1 MMVMRSVVDGVRP
14 ATSVAMKNPCPQF
27 VSLRSAAL
35 FSLLI
40 TTLFSVPAP
49 AMVFINEAFLNPKG
63 SATDQ
68 DYEFIELMGT
78 PGMKLD
84 GYAVAILNGTG
95 LQYYLEGSTIPPIP
109 SPEIDEFFSLDG
121 LTLGANGILALVI
134 RDAGGSYFTS
144 MLSDSNWVNWNGLWN
159 GGVDVPGEIKNDG
172 STTLMLIRNRPGATE
187 ANPTDPAGLIWGKTI
202 QHDHELITDGDDV
215 PVGYDKFGDG
225 HIDIGDPNGLGGT
238 TLDMTGV
245 FETPGDLSD
254 DLEVVDEVSFEDD
267 AGHEYDTDDRHVDF
281 RSTHEGFP
289 HRHVHSL
296 DNPISFNPDALTR
309 VDYRTTGDGW
319 APSGGGAGEMPGGN
333 NWQDMATEQW
343 IRGNSVYDE
352 IFFKKYF
359 FYDNAPT
366 VPPEDLINPVQPY
379 KTNVPLWLVDGAGLD
394 FDFST
399 QFFYEIMAGRINPL
413 SVAFIPGD
421 VDRDGDCD
429 GDDIT
434 KLASVFGD
442 DDWIF
447 SNSYAGSPEGSEVDP
462 ATQTKPWDVDG
473 TGDNGIE
480 ASDLQWVLNFQGDTT
495 GRIVGVRYDSATP
508 AAAGV
513 TLNSNASVTCSIGTS
528 VTIPSGRTDT
538 TLMIGDTV
546 EITVSAQVTA
556 GANSTAGA
564 ENGIMQYAHDL
575 SISTGGVMEVVSVD
589 SLGSFTT
596 TRPSLQQLIGNEG
609 DEGIELINGYT
620 TSFAEGISGWCDLY
634 KVTLEVIGA
643 GSADVTIRPAAEA
656 KFAASTPEGV
666 KVGHTDNN
674 GDPAASV
681 YPPLLPFTATIVG
694 DFTCDSV
701 VDLRDFARFSAAWLS
716 ETGDAN
722 WDPACDISNPNGMI
736 ETGDLTMLLENWVQ
750 DTAIPGDITGN
761 GCVDLAD
768 YARISAAW
776 LSEPGDGN
784 WDAACDISPP
794 ADLIDTA
801 DLCLLAENLTQGCGP

>member
-1 MMVMRSVVDGVRP
+1 MMVMMRVVQVFFDFFLSV
-14 ATSVAMKNPCPQF
+14 TSVGVAHLCPCHLF
-27 VSLRSAAL
+27 VKRASFKSTVIVSFLL
-35 FSLLI
+35 FAVI
-40 TTLFSVPAP
+40 FSVPAS
-49 AMVFINEAFLNPKG
+49 AMVFINEVFLNPKG
-63 SATDQ
+63 NATDK

-121 LTLGANGILALVI
+121 QTLGANGILALVI
-134 RDAGGSYFTS
+134 REVGGAYFTN
-144 MLSDSNWVNWNGLWN
+144 MLSDSNWVNWNDPNNLWN

-202 QHDHELITDGDDV
+202 QHDHELITDGEDV

-225 HIDIGDPNGLGGT
+225 HIDIGDPNGMGGDS
-238 TLDMTGV
+238 LDMTGV
-245 FETPGDLSD
+245 FDTPGYLSD

-281 RSTHEGFP
+281 GSIHVGFP

-366 VPPEDLINPVQPY
+366 VPPDDLINPVQPY
-379 KTNVPLWLVDGAGLD
+379 KTNVPLWLDDGAGLD

-413 SVAFIPGD
+413 SMPVIPGD

-429 GDDIT
+429 SDDIT

-442 DDWIF
+442 DDWVF
-447 SNSYAGSPEGSEVDP
+447 SNSFAGSPEGSEVDP
-462 ATQTKPWDVDG
+462 ATQTKPWDLDG

-495 GRIVGVRYDSATP
+495 GHIVGIRYDSPTP
-508 AAAGV
+508 AATGV
-513 TLNSNASVTCSIGTS
+513 RLNSNASVTCSLGTS
-528 VTIPSGRTDT
+528 IYIPTGRTNT
-538 TLMIGDTV
+538 TLLIGDTV
-546 EITVSAQVTA
+546 EITVSGQITA
-556 GANSTAGA
+556 GANSTAGQ
-564 ENGIMQYAHDL
+564 ENGIMQYIHDFV
-575 SISTGGVMEVVSVD
+575 IGTAGVMKVVSVD
-589 SLGSFTT
+589 ALGA
-596 TRPSLQQLIGNEG
+596 
-609 DEGIELINGYT
+609 YT
-620 TSFAEGISGWCDLY
+620 
-634 KVTLEVIGA
+634 
-643 GSADVTIRPAAEA
+643 
-656 KFAASTPEGV
+656 
-666 KVGHTDNN
+666 
-674 GDPAASV
+674 
-681 YPPLLPFTATIVG
+681 
-694 DFTCDSV
+694 
-701 VDLRDFARFSAAWLS
+701 
-716 ETGDAN
+716 
-722 WDPACDISNPNGMI
+722 
-736 ETGDLTMLLENWVQ
+736 
-750 DTAIPGDITGN
+750 
-761 GCVDLAD
+761 
-768 YARISAAW
+768 
-776 LSEPGDGN
+776 
-784 WDAACDISPP
+784 
-794 ADLIDTA
+794 
-801 DLCLLAENLTQGCGP
+801 

>member
-1 MMVMRSVVDGVRP
+1 MRLPIGIFPP
-14 ATSVAMKNPCPQF
+14 ATSVARKILR
-27 VSLRSAAL
+27 VSCAESVSFRSVIL
-35 FSLLI
+35 ISLPFMIL
-40 TTLFSVPAP
+40 LSVPAP

-95 LQYYLEGSTIPPIP
+95 QQYYLEGSTIPPIP

-121 LTLGANGILALVI
+121 QTLGKNGILALVI
-134 RDAGGSYFTS
+134 RDVGGAYFTS
-144 MLSDSNWVNWNGLWN
+144 MLSDSNWVNWNTLWN

-187 ANPTDPAGLIWGKTI
+187 ANPTDPTGLIWGKTI
-202 QHDHELITDGDDV
+202 QHDHELITDGEDV

-225 HIDIGDPNGLGGT
+225 HIDIGDPNGMGGDS
-238 TLDMTGV
+238 LDMTGV
-245 FETPGDLSD
+245 FDTPGDLSD

-281 RSTHEGFP
+281 GSTHEGFP

-319 APSGGGAGEMPGGN
+319 TPAPDATGEMSNGN

-343 IRGNSVYDE
+343 IRGNSDDTT
-352 IFFKKYF
+352 IMFKKIF

-366 VPPEDLINPVQPY
+366 VPPDDEINPVQPY
-379 KTNVPLWLVDGAGLD
+379 KTNVPLWLDDGDGDD

-399 QFFYEIMAGRINPL
+399 QFDYEIMAGRINPL
-413 SVAFIPGD
+413 SVPFIPGD

-480 ASDLQWVLNFQGDTT
+480 ASDMQWVLNFQGDTT
-495 GRIVGVRYDSATP
+495 GQVVGVQYDNSTP
-508 AAAGV
+508 AATGV
-513 TLNSNASVTCSIGTS
+513 TLNSNAGTTCSLGTS
-528 VTIPSGRTDT
+528 VYIPSGRSAAE
-538 TLMIGDTV
+538 LLIGDTV
-546 EITVSAQVTA
+546 EITVSGRITA
-556 GANSTAGA
+556 GANSTAGQ
-564 ENGIMQYAHDL
+564 ENGIMQYVHDL
-575 SISTGGVMEVVSVD
+575 SINTGGVMEVVSVD
-589 SLGSFTT
+589 ALGSFTT
-596 TRPSLQQLIGNEG
+596 TRSSLQQLIGNDG
-609 DEGIELINGYT
+609 DLGIDGINGYT
-620 TSFAEGISGWCDLY
+620 TSFTEGISGWCDLY
-634 KVTLEVIGA
+634 KVTLDVVGA
-643 GSADVTIRPAAEA
+643 GSADVTIWPAAEA

-674 GDPAASV
+674 GDPAGSV
-681 YPPLLPFTATIVG
+681 YPASLPF
-694 DFTCDSV
+694 
-701 VDLRDFARFSAAWLS
+701 AA
-716 ETGDAN
+716 
-722 WDPACDISNPNGMI
+722 
-736 ETGDLTMLLENWVQ
+736 
-750 DTAIPGDITGN
+750 AIPGDITGN
-761 GCVDLAD
+761 GCVDLGD
-768 YARISAAW
+768 FARLAAAW
-776 LSEPGDGN
+776 LAEPGDGN
-784 WDAACDISPP
+784 WDGDCDISPP
-794 ADLIDTA
+794 ADLIETG
-801 DLCLLAENLTQGCGP
+801 DLSLLAENWAQGCGS